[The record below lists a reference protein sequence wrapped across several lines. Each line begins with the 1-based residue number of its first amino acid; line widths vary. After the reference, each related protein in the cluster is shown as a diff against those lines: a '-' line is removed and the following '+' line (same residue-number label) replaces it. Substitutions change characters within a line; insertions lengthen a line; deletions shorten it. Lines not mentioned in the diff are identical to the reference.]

1 MLMDTLSFKTLQP
14 KKEAIQ
20 KQWLIVDATDQTLGR
35 FTSKIAYLLLGKHKP
50 YFAPHLDCGD
60 HVIVINA
67 EKIRLSGNKI
77 HEKNYIHYTGYPG
90 GQRQIN
96 IKQMFARYPERII
109 ELAVKRMLPKNRLG
123 RKIFTNLHVYRG
135 NSHKHHAQQPIEFD
149 LKTLKK

>member
-1 MLMDTLSFKTLQP
+1 MDTLSFKTQQP
-14 KKEAIQ
+14 KKQEIQ

-35 FTSKIAYLLLGKHKP
+35 FASRVAYLLRGKHKP

-67 EKIRLSGNKI
+67 EKIRLSGKKI
-77 HEKNYIHYTGYPG
+77 FEKTYIHHTGYPG
-90 GQRQIN
+90 GQREIP

-123 RKIFTNLHVYRG
+123 RRIFTHLHVYR
-135 NSHKHHAQQPIEFD
+135 NDQHKHQAQNPIAFD
-149 LKTLKK
+149 LQTLNK